1 MTATTI
7 GTAARTAGI
16 IAVLV
21 AAAILGLVVGNALQ
35 GRSNTTFGYPAG
47 YSGGAA
53 APGPAVVHV
62 DHLRS
67 YLANRGDVEHVD
79 HLATYLDNRG
89 NDVEYVDHLQDYLAG
104 RADAAETRTPT
115 SPTPR

>member
-7 GTAARTAGI
+7 GTAARTAAI

-53 APGPAVVHV
+53 APRPAVVHV
-62 DHLRS
+62 DYLQA
-67 YLANRGDVEHVD
+67 YLANRG
-79 HLATYLDNRG
+79 N
-89 NDVEYVDHLQDYLAG
+89 VEYVDHLATYLAG